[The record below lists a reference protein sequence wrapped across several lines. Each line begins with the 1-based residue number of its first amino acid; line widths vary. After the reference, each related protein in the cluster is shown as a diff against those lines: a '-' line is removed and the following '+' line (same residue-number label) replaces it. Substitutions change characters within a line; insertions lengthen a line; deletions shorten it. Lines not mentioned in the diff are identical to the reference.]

1 MSMALFVSLVSPL
14 LVIGGWF
21 FVYRNSNRIA
31 TRAEAY
37 ALVAKAVD
45 KVLGIDKRC
54 VEYWLAG
61 DASRENEK
69 VWIAGT
75 LSEIHGVRTLLELLE
90 RYHGFSEKDML
101 LMKLRMASTLNA
113 EAIAGLSD
121 EVVLHQRN
129 KQTEALNYSLHNL
142 YGYYRAAHDSVVR

>member
-1 MSMALFVSLVSPL
+1 MALFISIISPFLV
-14 LVIGGWF
+14 VGGWF

-31 TRAEAY
+31 TRAEVY

-54 VEYWLAG
+54 VDYWLA
-61 DASRENEK
+61 DKASRESDK
-69 VWIAGT
+69 VWVAGT

-101 LMKLRMASTLNA
+101 LMRIRMASTLNA
-113 EAIAGLSD
+113 EAIESLSED
-121 EVVLHQRN
+121 AVLLQRN

-142 YGYYRAAHDSVVR
+142 YGYYRSAHDSAAL

>member
-1 MSMALFVSLVSPL
+1 MALFISIISPL
-14 LVIGGWF
+14 LVVGGWF

-54 VEYWLAG
+54 VDYWLA
-61 DASRENEK
+61 DESTRESDK
-69 VWIAGT
+69 VWVAGT

-90 RYHGFSEKDML
+90 RYHGFAEKDML
-101 LMKLRMASTLNA
+101 LMRLRMASTLNA
-113 EAIAGLSD
+113 EAIGSLSED
-121 EVVLHQRN
+121 AVLLQRN

-142 YGYYRAAHDSVVR
+142 YGYYRSAHDSVAR

>member
-1 MSMALFVSLVSPL
+1 MIFFISVISPFLV
-14 LVIGGWF
+14 VGGWF

-54 VEYWLAG
+54 VEYWLATE
-61 DASRENEK
+61 ASRENEK
-69 VWIAGT
+69 VWVAGT

-90 RYHGFSEKDML
+90 QYHGFAEKDFL
-101 LMKLRMASTLNA
+101 LMRLRMASTLNA
-113 EAIAGLSD
+113 EAISSLSD
-121 EVVLHQRN
+121 DAVLLQRN
-129 KQTEALNYSLHNL
+129 KQTEALNFSLHNL
-142 YGYYRAAHDSVVR
+142 YGYYRRAHDTNAL

>member
-1 MSMALFVSLVSPL
+1 MALFISIISPL
-14 LVIGGWF
+14 LVVGGWF

-54 VEYWLAG
+54 VDYWLA
-61 DASRENEK
+61 DNASRESDK
-69 VWIAGT
+69 VWVAGT

-90 RYHGFSEKDML
+90 RYHGFGDKDML
-101 LMKLRMASTLNA
+101 LMRIRMASTLNA
-113 EAIAGLSD
+113 EAIESLSED
-121 EVVLHQRN
+121 AVFLQRN

-142 YGYYRAAHDSVVR
+142 YGYYRSAHDSAAR

>member
-1 MSMALFVSLVSPL
+1 MLV
-14 LVIGGWF
+14 VGGWF

-31 TRAEAY
+31 TRAEVY
-37 ALVAKAVD
+37 ALVAKTVD

-54 VEYWLAG
+54 VEYWLASSEDRE
-61 DASRENEK
+61 DAR

-90 RYHGFSEKDML
+90 KHHGFSDKNMM

-113 EAIAGLSD
+113 EAVSTMKEEELL
-121 EVVLHQRN
+121 EQRN
-129 KQTEALNYSLHNL
+129 KQTEALNYALHNL
-142 YGYYRAAHDSVVR
+142 YGYYRTAHD

>member
-1 MSMALFVSLVSPL
+1 MGVFVSFISPL
-14 LVIGGWF
+14 LVLGGWL

-54 VEYWLAG
+54 VDYWLADTG
-61 DASRENEK
+61 NRESEK
-69 VWIAGT
+69 VWLAGT

-90 RYHGFSEKDML
+90 RYHGFDEKDML

-113 EAIAGLSD
+113 EAIESLSED
-121 EVVLHQRN
+121 AVILQRN

-142 YGYYRAAHDSVVR
+142 YGYYRSAHDSTVL

>member
-1 MSMALFVSLVSPL
+1 MSMQFFVSVVSPL
-14 LVIGGWF
+14 LVIGGWL

-37 ALVAKAVD
+37 TLVAKAVD
-45 KVLGIDKRC
+45 KVLGLDKRC
-54 VEYWLAG
+54 VEYWLA
-61 DASRENEK
+61 DEQSRENEK
-69 VWIAGT
+69 VWVAGT

-90 RYHGFSEKDML
+90 RYHGFAEKDVL

-113 EAIAGLSD
+113 EAISSLSD
-121 EVVLHQRN
+121 DVVLKQRN

-142 YGYYRAAHDSVVR
+142 YGYYRGAHDSVAR

>member
-1 MSMALFVSLVSPL
+1 MGFFISVLSPFLV
-14 LVIGGWF
+14 VGGWL

-31 TRAEAY
+31 TRSEAY

-54 VEYWLAG
+54 VEYWLAP
-61 DASRENEK
+61 ASSREDER

-90 RYHGFSEKDML
+90 KHHGFLEKDVVI
-101 LMKLRMASTLNA
+101 MKLRMSSTLSA
-113 EAIAGLSD
+113 EAISMLSD
-121 EVVLHQRN
+121 EAVLQQRN
-129 KQTEALNYSLHNL
+129 KQTDALNYSLHNL
-142 YGYYRAAHDSVVR
+142 YGYYRSVHDSGK